1 MKSLIEFCD
10 LGIVCDLN
18 IYESQLGARN
28 RINEMLK
35 FGLPVLCTKASQ
47 ISNILCELNE
57 NFVAES
63 GNIKELADKINW
75 MLDKE
80 NQTEIKNTVSA
91 FNKKYV
97 NNIKHLDCI
106 KKFIKNPFKK
116 EKMRF
121 KPLKFLKF
129 VLKKR
134 K

>member
-1 MKSLIEFCD
+1 M
-10 LGIVCDLN
+10 
-18 IYESQLGARN
+18 
-28 RINEMLK
+28 
-35 FGLPVLCTKASQ
+35 
-47 ISNILCELNE
+47 
-57 NFVAES
+57 AES